1 MTFLQ
6 SNWENREYQKHF
18 WNVIVLHENSHL
30 GMRNKT
36 IN

>member
-1 MTFLQ
+1 MAFLQ
-6 SNWENREYQKHF
+6 SNWENREHQKYF
-18 WNVIVLHENSHL
+18 WNVIVFQENSHL